1 MKAIVLAAGK
11 GKRLNSEKAHLP
23 KVMREAAGRTL
34 LSYVLENISFI
45 PHEDTVIVV
54 GYMADTVKAAFPGDY
69 KFVMQTEQLGTGH
82 ATSMAKDEL
91 AGYTGDVLVCFG
103 DMPLFKQET
112 FKELFRK
119 HAADGN
125 AVTLLTAM
133 TEVPPAY
140 GRIIRDENGNMV
152 DIVEQK
158 DCTPEQAKIREVTPG
173 VYVFKS
179 EWLFKALAQLKN
191 NNAQG
196 EYYLTDTP
204 KIIKSMGG
212 KVGTSVINDADQIL
226 GVNTQE
232 ELESAERVLLKRQAE
247 AK

>member
-11 GKRLNSEKAHLP
+11 GTRLNSEKAHLP

-45 PHEDTVIVV
+45 PQKDIVIVV

-69 KFVMQTEQLGTGH
+69 RFVMQTEQLGTGH
-82 ATSMAKDEL
+82 AVAMAKDEL

-103 DMPLFKQET
+103 DMPLFSPET

-119 HAADGN
+119 HAESGA

-140 GRIIRDENGNMV
+140 GRIIRDADGNIA

-173 VYVFKS
+173 VYVFKA
-179 EWLFKALAQLKN
+179 EWLLKALSKLQN

-204 KIIKSMGG
+204 KIIMSMGG
-212 KVGTSVINDADQIL
+212 KVGSAVIDDADQIV
-226 GVNTQE
+226 GVNTKE
-232 ELESAERVLLKRQAE
+232 DLAYAESILLRRG

>member
-82 ATSMAKDEL
+82 AASMAKDEL

-158 DCTPEQAKIREVTPG
+158 DCTPEQKKINELNVG
-173 VYVFKS
+173 IYVFDSKK
-179 EWLFKALAQLKN
+179 LFSCLGELKN
-191 NNAQG
+191 SNAQG
-196 EYYLTDTP
+196 EYYLTDVP
-204 KIIKSMGG
+204 AIMMSKGYKI
-212 KVGTSVINDADQIL
+212 GTYTTHDDTEIL
-226 GVNTQE
+226 GVNTPE
-232 ELESAERVLLKRQAE
+232 ELALCESLLK
-247 AK
+247 

>member
-140 GRIIRDENGNMV
+140 GRIIRLSLS
-152 DIVEQK
+152 
-158 DCTPEQAKIREVTPG
+158 
-173 VYVFKS
+173 S
-179 EWLFKALAQLKN
+179 EL
-191 NNAQG
+191 
-196 EYYLTDTP
+196 
-204 KIIKSMGG
+204 
-212 KVGTSVINDADQIL
+212 
-226 GVNTQE
+226 
-232 ELESAERVLLKRQAE
+232 
-247 AK
+247 